1 MGLGRMRALRWFL
14 PITLLIFSASMLFAP
29 YVSADLP
36 QIDAGGSETITLNVQ
51 LLTDTDLVESGKALT
66 VMVRVSDRQ
75 AIPVYKAVITI
86 RADGATIDPS
96 SGYTD
101 YDGLFSFSYLA
112 AADSETNLLLIVR
125 AEKQGTY
132 GGFGYMVTV
141 VIPPSDPHGLN
152 VPIVPAVGL
161 TILASLGVAST
172 EFGKYGLFKFLIFPL
187 YTRLKKEEVLDH
199 FVRGQIYGYIQANPG
214 THFNLLRNN
223 LKVNNGTLAHHL
235 RTLEV
240 QGFIKSKR
248 DGIFKRFYPIDVQ
261 VPTEEGIRLSDLQ
274 ARILEMVNDGSGS
287 TQAEIA
293 KRLNVSQQA
302 ISYNLRLMS
311 HEGMVLVE
319 KTGREKRYFTALV

>member
-1 MGLGRMRALRWFL
+1 MRALRWFL
-14 PITLLIFSASMLFAP
+14 PITLLVFSAMMLVTPHVA
-29 YVSADLP
+29 ADLP

-66 VMVRVSDRQ
+66 VTVRVTDRQ
-75 AIPVYKAVITI
+75 AVPIYKAVITI
-86 RADGATIDPS
+86 RADGATVNPS
-96 SGYTD
+96 SGNTD

-112 AADSETNLLLIVR
+112 AADSETNLLLVVR

-141 VIPPSDPHGLN
+141 IMPPSDPHGLN

-161 TILASLGVAST
+161 TVLASLGVAST
-172 EFGKYGLFKFLIFPL
+172 EFGKYGLFKILIFPL
-187 YTRLKKEEVLDH
+187 YTRLRKTEVLDH

-214 THFNLLRNN
+214 THFNLLKTN
-223 LKVNNGTLAHHL
+223 LRINNGTLAHHL

-240 QGFIKSKR
+240 QGFLKSKR

-261 VPTEEGIRLSDLQ
+261 VPTDEGIRLSDLQ
-274 ARILEMVNDGSGS
+274 VRILEMVNDGSGA

-293 KRLNVSQQA
+293 RKLNVSQQA
-302 ISYNLRLMS
+302 VSYNLRLMS
-311 HEGMVLVE
+311 HEGMLLVE
-319 KTGREKRYFTALV
+319 KTGRERRYYTALA